1 MRKQADDK
9 WGLGEKRE
17 PVSTV
22 LKTLF
27 CPGEKKKISC
37 AKMSNVK
44 MSVYL
49 LLCYLCEFH
58 DVLLIFITCCV
69 LLQSFMIMSDV
80 FRISSSVEVFVQVY
94 RELNTAAD
102 EIHLED

>member
-1 MRKQADDK
+1 
-9 WGLGEKRE
+9 
-17 PVSTV
+17 
-22 LKTLF
+22 
-27 CPGEKKKISC
+27 
-37 AKMSNVK
+37 